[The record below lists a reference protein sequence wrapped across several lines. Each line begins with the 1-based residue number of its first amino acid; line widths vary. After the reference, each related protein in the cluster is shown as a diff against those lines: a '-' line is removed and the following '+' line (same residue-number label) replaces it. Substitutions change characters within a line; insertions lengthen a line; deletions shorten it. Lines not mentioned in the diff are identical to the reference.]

1 MTDPLNDPFVQSSL
15 LPLILGGVAVGVL
28 RLVGGA
34 RTGRVLA
41 PAGIALAFL
50 GLFILVVGL
59 PAFPPP
65 SSMGKLFWSA
75 AAGLALGLAADAL
88 GLKGRPVS
96 VAVAAWLVLA
106 LGWIAG
112 PALDSLATAVPLL
125 VLLAVGAWVAFGGSA
140 PDGRSNGGSGT
151 SSGPAAPAAVLLALA
166 LAVGVTALIGSSA
179 SLAQL
184 GLALTAATGGFLLW
198 NWPAERHVWGAS
210 GRVALGLPLLL
221 AAILALYTQVQAA
234 TLLLALPALAAEP
247 LRRRLPISDT
257 GFGPAL
263 GTVAVTVLAVLPA
276 LAAIAAAWLLSGG
289 EASPY

>member
-1 MTDPLNDPFVQSSL
+1 MTDLLNDPFVQSSL
-15 LPLILGGVAVGVL
+15 LPLILGAVAVGAL
-28 RLVGGA
+28 RLIGGE
-34 RTGRVLA
+34 RTGRILA

-50 GLFILVVGL
+50 GLFVLVVGL

-75 AAGLALGLAADAL
+75 AGGLVLGLVADAL
-88 GLKGRPVS
+88 GLRGRPVS
-96 VAVAAWLVLA
+96 VAVAVWLVLA

-112 PALDSLATAVPLL
+112 PALDSLASALPLL

-140 PDGRSNGGSGT
+140 PDGRSDAPS
-151 SSGPAAPAAVLLALA
+151 PAAPAAVLLALA

-179 SLAQL
+179 SLAQF

-198 NWPAERHVWGAS
+198 NWPTERHAWGAS
-210 GRVALGLPLLL
+210 GRIALGLPLLL

-247 LRRRLPISDT
+247 LRRRLPIPDT

-276 LAAIAAAWLLSGG
+276 LAAIAAAWALSGG

>member
-1 MTDPLNDPFVQSSL
+1 MTDLLHDPFVQSSL
-15 LPLILGGVAVGVL
+15 LPLLLGVAAVGLL
-28 RLVGGA
+28 RLAGGQS
-34 RTGRVLA
+34 GRSLA

-50 GLFILVVGL
+50 LIFALVVGV

-75 AAGLALGLAADAL
+75 AGGLVLGASLDLAGV
-88 GLKGRPVS
+88 KGRAAS
-96 VAVAAWLVLA
+96 LAVAGWLALA

-112 PALDSLATAVPLL
+112 PALDSVAAALPLA
-125 VLLAVGAWVAFGGSA
+125 VLLAVGAWVAFADSA
-140 PDGRSNGGSGT
+140 ASEDR
-151 SSGPAAPAAVLLALA
+151 PAASAAVLLALS
-166 LAVGVTALIGSSA
+166 LSVGVTALIGSSA

-198 NWPAERHVWGAS
+198 NWPTERHLWGAS
-210 GRVALGLPLLL
+210 GRIALGLPVLL

-234 TLLLALPALAAEP
+234 TLLLALPALAAGP
-247 LRRRLPISDT
+247 LRRRLPIPDT

-276 LAAIAAAWLLSGG
+276 LVAIGASWLLTGG